1 MLGNSNHDYFYFLLH
16 WLLYYIQ
23 FTALEVNTFI
33 LFLYAYRYF
42 HVYSLYSWIL
52 NFNSQPLLATQRMTA
67 FDFAHTICTICVTF
81 HAAFVIDGSFHV
93 HFWFAVQSWENHSIK
108 YLKYPRI
115 AWMHLVSSA
124 IFSQLKSCRHIFWL
138 YNSNYHDSRF
148 LGILDCSQ
156 STDKLRRQF
165 YFSQTWNPIVK

>member
-1 MLGNSNHDYFYFLLH
+1 MWAINFPAAPAAARNFWVTEIWWLANSATLVCLMLGNSNHDYFYFLLH

-81 HAAFVIDGSFHV
+81 HAAFVIDGSFYV
-93 HFWFAVQSWENHSIK
+93 HFWFAV
-108 YLKYPRI
+108 
-115 AWMHLVSSA
+115 
-124 IFSQLKSCRHIFWL
+124 
-138 YNSNYHDSRF
+138 
-148 LGILDCSQ
+148 
-156 STDKLRRQF
+156 
-165 YFSQTWNPIVK
+165 